1 MATSHT
7 LLTGICFTL
16 GHIWAHAGEPSRR
29 TVTGSFAEVI
39 HGLTSANLTE
49 VVIQRSKRMI
59 LDTLGVGLLGT
70 TTKVFNK
77 ALQYSKIYSTDV
89 SSTVWGQSDLRLP
102 PLYASFANGVAVH
115 SMDFDDTWHPAT
127 HPSGAVLPSL
137 IALSESFLANQKPS
151 GLDLLLAFNIGIE
164 VQGRLMR
171 FSNEASDIPKRFHPP
186 AVVGTMGS
194 AAASSKFLRLDQ
206 FQCREAL
213 AIAASYSGAPM
224 ANAATQTKPLHIGN
238 AGRHGLEASCL
249 AFLGL
254 EGNKQILDLESG
266 FGAFYN
272 DYEPQALQPVDTFT
286 WLLEKQDVAFKRFP
300 AHLGMH
306 WVADAAS
313 AVRRHIVEDGL
324 LPVNRIQKI
333 ILKIPDAKYVNRPF
347 PTTEHEARHSFQFN
361 ACTALLDGVVSVQS
375 FSDDNISRPD
385 LKELLGKVQIVHPS
399 DNKPN
404 FEKLYCEVSVTLQN
418 GDTFTDKCDTF
429 YGHWRKP
436 LSKDDLVKKFKCN
449 ASAVLSRD
457 GVEGILETVDRL
469 EDVEDCSVLSQFL
482 KLRNEDFDKCKKTV
496 SQ

>member
-1 MATSHT
+1 MLAKS
-7 LLTGICFTL
+7 
-16 GHIWAHAGEPSRR
+16 
-29 TVTGSFAEVI
+29 VTGSFAGMI
-39 HGLTSANLTE
+39 HGLTSTHLTE

-70 TTKVFNK
+70 SSNIYHK

-102 PLYASFANGVAVH
+102 PIYAAFVNGVAVH
-115 SMDFDDTWHPAT
+115 AMDFDDTWHPAT

-137 IALSESFLANQKPS
+137 IAISEALTPNHKPS
-151 GLDLLLAFNIGIE
+151 GLDLILAFSVGIE

-171 FSNEASDIPKRFHPP
+171 FSTEASDIPKRFHPP

-194 AAASSKFLRLDQ
+194 AAASSKLLSLNQ
-206 FQCREAL
+206 AQCREAL

-224 ANAATQTKPLHIGN
+224 ANAATQTKPLHVGN
-238 AGRHGLEASCL
+238 AARHGLEAACL

-254 EGNKQILDLESG
+254 EGNKEILDLESG

-272 DYEPQALQPVDTFT
+272 DYVPQCLPSLQSYT

-306 WVADAAS
+306 WVADAAC
-313 AVRRHIVEDGL
+313 AVRKHIAGDNEF
-324 LPVNRIQKI
+324 LPVDSIQKI
-333 ILKIPDAKYVNRPF
+333 VLKIPDAKYVNRPF
-347 PTTEHEARHSFQFN
+347 PTSEHEARHSFQFN
-361 ACTALLDGVVSVQS
+361 ACTALLDGAVSVQS
-375 FSDDNISRPD
+375 FSDHNICRPN
-385 LKELLGKVQIVHPS
+385 LKELLGKIQVLHPP

-404 FEKLYCEVSVTLQN
+404 FEKLYCEVGITLQN
-418 GDTFTDKCDTF
+418 GDTFTERCDTF

-436 LSKDDLVKKFKCN
+436 LSKEDLVKKFKSN
-449 ASAVLSRD
+449 ASTVLSRD
-457 GVEGILETVDRL
+457 AVEGIVETVDKL
-469 EDVEDCSVLSQFL
+469 EDVDDFSVLSAFL
-482 KLRNEDFDKCKKTV
+482 QLRDQSADKCKATI